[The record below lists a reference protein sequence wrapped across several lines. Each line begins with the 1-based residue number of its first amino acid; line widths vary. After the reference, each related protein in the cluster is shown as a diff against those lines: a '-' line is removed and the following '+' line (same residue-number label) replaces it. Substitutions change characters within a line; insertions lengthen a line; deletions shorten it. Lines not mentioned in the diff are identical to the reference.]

1 MLGGVEAL
9 DVRPPV
15 ALARVQRGVGV
26 VDDLMSVG
34 ARRGEGGDAD
44 RDRERTRPA
53 VVATQRRGEQVV
65 GDDLGALGVARRQ
78 QERELVAAGAVGA
91 VAAAQVGPHDL
102 GDRPQQVVA
111 RRVAA
116 LVVDRLEVVDVDH
129 HQGERLAVVA
139 RLGDP
144 DVELLLETAVVAEP
158 GQPVE
163 QRVEAGP
170 VVGLAEL
177 AHVVVDRGEAT
188 ADRTAQDEQDHPEQ
202 QRAPDGHRE
211 GDRDRGAR
219 EAPDGQRQVDG
230 LQRQGG
236 GYDDEGEGG
245 SGIRRARDR
254 AEWSPI
260 ELAFVAVMWRQI
272 GPPAPSRGVAP
283 TYTGHGCP
291 RPPHDGPMTQ
301 PAARSAAVGDGASEQ

>member
-1 MLGGVEAL
+1 
-9 DVRPPV
+9 
-15 ALARVQRGVGV
+15 
-26 VDDLMSVG
+26 MSVG

-44 RDRERTRPA
+44 RGRERTRPA

-254 AEWSPI
+254 AEVVSDRAGFRCGHVAANRTSGTVPRRRTHLYRTRLPKTSTRWSYDPARGPI
-260 ELAFVAVMWRQI
+260 
-272 GPPAPSRGVAP
+272 
-283 TYTGHGCP
+283 
-291 RPPHDGPMTQ
+291 
-301 PAARSAAVGDGASEQ
+301 AAVGDGASEQ